1 MLGTVV
7 NTLAIIAGSAAGL
20 LLKGG
25 IPRKYMD
32 TIMQG
37 IALAVILIGLKTA
50 LQTDQLLLVIFS
62 LAVGGVIGEFLAI
75 EDRLER
81 LGGWLESRFSANGG
95 GGIAKGFVA
104 ASLLFCVG
112 SMAIV
117 GSLESG
123 LKGDHQTLFAKS
135 ILDGVSSVVFASSLG
150 AGVLFS
156 AVPVLL
162 YQGTITLGA
171 SLIKPFLTP
180 DAIAQMSAVGGLLI
194 MAIGVNILELK
205 RIKVGNLLPAIGVP
219 LVYLI
224 LRPMM
229 HQVFSALRNA
239 IF

>member
-1 MLGTVV
+1 MFGTIV
-7 NTLAIIAGSAAGL
+7 NTLAILAGSFAGL

-25 IPRKYMD
+25 LPRKYMD
-32 TIMQG
+32 TLMQG

-50 LQTDQLLLVIFS
+50 FQTDQLLLVIFS
-62 LAVGGVIGEFLAI
+62 LAIGGVIGEFLAI

-81 LGGWLESRFSANGG
+81 LGGWVESRFSRSGD

-150 AGVLFS
+150 VGVVFS
-156 AVPVLL
+156 AAPVFI

-171 SLIKPFLTP
+171 SLIKPYLP
-180 DAIAQMSAVGGLLI
+180 PEVVAQMSAVGGLLI

-219 LVYLI
+219 LIYFI
-224 LRPMM
+224 LRTLVP
-229 HQVFSALRNA
+229 
-239 IF
+239 